1 MSDSVYA
8 VIMNDLVIN
17 VIVWDGT
24 NSWTPSQS
32 PNALTVNALPA
43 GSPVSIGYT
52 WDGTNYWPPG
62 QQGTGGTGTSS

>member
-52 WDGTNYWPPG
+52 WD
-62 QQGTGGTGTSS
+62 